1 LAQHNPAEADRPDKV
16 GFTKGSTM
24 KKPNPLILTAWVVHV
39 VAWFLPAIKAHD
51 FQPPLPGWKAFRL
64 ASCAILPCE
73 GIEFEKPYQAV
84 LSAVSVVTTL
94 FFVLWSP
101 WAVLRGSRSLRRFSA
116 WAAAA
121 AFVFNIH
128 WIVIFGSQRSELAI
142 GYFLWWISF
151 LLLAI
156 GLFLSRDT

>member
-1 LAQHNPAEADRPDKV
+1 
-16 GFTKGSTM
+16 M
-24 KKPNPLILTAWVVHV
+24 KKPNPLILTAWVLHA
-39 VAWFLPAIKAHD
+39 VAWFLVAIKAHD
-51 FQPPLPGWKAFRL
+51 YQAPVPGWMAFRY
-64 ASCAILPCE
+64 ASCAILSCE

-84 LSAVSVVTTL
+84 LSALSVITTL

-121 AFVFNIH
+121 AFVLNIH
-128 WIVIFGSQRSELAI
+128 WIFLFGSDRSELAI
-142 GYFLWWISF
+142 GYYLWWLSF

-156 GLFLSRDT
+156 GLFHVPRLMNPSVATD